1 MGALALWWGL
11 ASPAQAQGPG
21 AADTLLTLA
30 AAVDLALEYYPS
42 VRAARAGETGAAA
55 RAGQASAAWWPSFTA
70 DGSLVR
76 FQKQMLVFPI
86 HELSQDAFVFDR
98 TLVQGALQLGW
109 TLFDGFG
116 RSARVKG
123 ARAHERAAEARV
135 ASAQMGLISE
145 VTVAYLEVL
154 SARGTLDAQLQSL
167 AALAAERDRIE
178 QLLAQGQA
186 ARVERLRVDAA
197 YAETEAERIATA
209 ARLDTAERRLAR
221 LLGIDVEAAR
231 AARLVPVRLAHTR
244 HTEERTVLL
253 QRFEAA
259 NPELQEALGL
269 TEAADQGR
277 RAAAAAWWPRLDV
290 AGAYLLFGSKEFEF
304 QGEWQVGLRLSYPLF
319 TGGQRSRAVS
329 EAGAQAEEARAQYEL
344 ARLRGH
350 EVVDRALA
358 AVEEQRA
365 RVEAIA
371 TAVEHLV
378 EVARIERLA
387 LEAGRGTQTD
397 YLGAEASLRR
407 ARASLVQARH
417 AEIAARV
424 ELGRVAGELTPSW
437 LSAMLETVP

>member
-259 NPELQEALGL
+259 NPELQE
-269 TEAADQGR
+269 
-277 RAAAAAWWPRLDV
+277 
-290 AGAYLLFGSKEFEF
+290 
-304 QGEWQVGLRLSYPLF
+304 
-319 TGGQRSRAVS
+319 
-329 EAGAQAEEARAQYEL
+329 GAQAEEARAQYEL